1 MENIYDVIKRPLMT
15 EKSTNIGEKQN
26 SYIFEV
32 NMDSDKGQIKTAVEK
47 LFDVKVTGVN
57 TMVMQGKMK
66 KVGGRFTGRRSTWK
80 KAVVTL
86 KEGNKIQLVEG
97 V

>member
-1 MENIYDVIKRPLMT
+1 MEKLYDVIKRPLMT
-15 EKSTNIGEKQN
+15 EKSTFIGEKQN

-32 NMDSDKGQIKTAVEK
+32 AVDSNKHEIKKAVEH
-47 LFDVKVTGVN
+47 LFSVKVVDVN
-57 TMVMQGKMK
+57 TMVMHGKMK
-66 KVGGRFTGRRSTWK
+66 RVGGKFQGRRSKWK
-80 KAVVTL
+80 KAVITL